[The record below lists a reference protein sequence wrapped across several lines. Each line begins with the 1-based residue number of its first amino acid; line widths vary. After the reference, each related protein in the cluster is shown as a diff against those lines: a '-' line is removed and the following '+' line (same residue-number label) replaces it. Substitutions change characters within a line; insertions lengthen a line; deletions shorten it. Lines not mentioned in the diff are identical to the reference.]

1 MAELSDESNML
12 EPSGNTG
19 GMRHLLPFEAQLCEA
34 LGITPDEYAYFQQLT
49 DSYDGERPEGYELIP
64 DVRNDPLTVAIVS
77 LVVGIA
83 STVVGV
89 LMAPKP
95 RAPQIRAAAQ
105 TPQQQQQDAPA
116 QISTANITGA
126 SRFTTNTG
134 FDSIQQLASL
144 GETIPLVFA
153 NHSGSTG
160 GVRVKTVL
168 LWSQLLSK
176 NVGQELKAL
185 LLLSLGRLAEDPDF
199 EGLAIGDQTLKNYSS
214 AKIAVYRRL
223 NGGRIVRADKYSEG
237 TLTANPS
244 NDVFSVFGDS
254 DEEYQRWFS
263 GTRSPSTQIQF
274 GCYNPMVNG
283 TAYRLQYELILVYR
297 GQGTDER
304 IRNEANTKK
313 NKLNQNWA
321 TRAGF
326 ISGSGNAVGTIYTY
340 QITGSQENADRYA
353 PWRLD
358 DVNAATE
365 DRRVIADTQIQLGNL
380 YMAGTAQVVC
390 TAINSNETWQLDTSK
405 TFTFKIVESGTILT
419 NSSIATAENAPY
431 REILQ
436 RLAIGTLANTRT
448 CDITEIGLKSTV
460 WKQIAG
466 FPNVNSQPNAST
478 ISYYEE
484 KNGSIQLGSVNR
496 YHKRISFFKLQIRR
510 LGVSSGA
517 WTDLTDNKL
526 FAVEGNTPQAKYNFI
541 RITHPSGQY
550 EFRFVPYPGAGV
562 VSNFLNR
569 SVYFLGGNVA
579 QRFAVGNYAVTFNGY
594 IKALTPDVITNPEWV
609 VGEQPDPPQGII
621 QSISP
626 RSYGAARPTESYSWT
641 EREAYR
647 DERYELSDNN
657 NCPNAQYAWVE
668 WKNNQCGHPAN
679 SHTQYWGGS
688 AVGGAGGSDGGYNYN
703 GNQKGSLRYTHRYRP
718 PGSRYEVD
726 AYKAYSIYRDKYRNV
741 RRTGTRDQS
750 PTGTQTVGV
759 TGGSGSGATVRVQ
772 KYSNGRY
779 EYTLVGAGTG
789 YNPADRVTVTALNRT
804 QTLSLTTDAT
814 NYTTN
819 SLNIYDA
826 VADIGK
832 YDAERM
838 SHMDNSEHQIVYVN
852 EQIEQTT
859 APTYNNLALLG
870 LRLNASREWSSFA
883 QLSAYV
889 KKGIVVRRLI
899 DDNGRPT
906 TTLVGPTN
914 NFAEIAYALLTDE
927 RFGAGTAIGTDAVDR
942 DRMTIAARYCRANN
956 FTWDGVI
963 ANPLNLRDFIYENAG
978 YCLLDFTILGGQFSL
993 IPTAT
998 YNPTTFVIDKDRAVA
1013 IKALFTDGNI
1023 RNLKVSWLDSEERR
1037 LFKAVMKYREEKT
1050 NGFPQEKIISVRL
1063 SNAQGGSD
1071 ADPEENFDV
1080 SNFCTQR
1087 DHALKFA
1094 QMALKMR
1101 KEVDHGIQ
1109 FETTPASAI
1118 GLLPGEHFR
1127 LVSEATHTSRFNN
1140 GAILDDGT
1148 LVSSTTFANGNYS
1161 VLYWEPGSTSVRT
1174 ADMQVANGRCST
1186 TLLRGTVF
1194 TLANT
1199 TTNSRVYKV
1208 ETLMLTED
1216 GFVEV
1221 TASYE
1226 PVFAGMQMATL
1237 DWLATDFVIEE
1248 S

>member
-1 MAELSDESNML
+1 ML

-49 DSYDGERPEGYELIP
+49 DSYNGERSKEYELVP
-64 DVRNDPLTVAIVS
+64 DINNWEVVAVVS
-77 LVVGIA
+77 LVLGLA
-83 STVVGV
+83 STALSIV
-89 LMAPKP
+89 LAPKP
-95 RAPQIRAAAQ
+95 RAPQIRAAAA
-105 TPQQQQQDAPA
+105 QQQQDAPP
-116 QISTANITGA
+116 QISTANVTGA
-126 SRFTTNTG
+126 TRFTTNTG

-153 NHSGSTG
+153 NRSGSTG

-214 AKIAVYRRL
+214 AKLAVYRRL
-223 NGGRIVRADKYSEG
+223 NGGRIIRADKYSEG
-237 TLTANPS
+237 TLTRNPS
-244 NDVFSVFGDS
+244 NDVFSVFDDS
-254 DEEYQRWFS
+254 DEEYKRWFS

-283 TAYRLQYELILVYR
+283 TAYRLQYELVLAYR

-313 NKLNQNWA
+313 DKLNQNWA

-326 ISGSGNAVGTIYTY
+326 VSGSGNAVGTIYRY
-340 QITGSQENADRYA
+340 RISGSKENADRYA

-358 DVNAATE
+358 DVNVSTE

-390 TAINSNETWQLDTSK
+390 TAISSDQVWKLDTSK
-405 TFTFKIVESGTILT
+405 TFTFKIVESGRILT
-419 NSSIATAENAPY
+419 NSSITTAKRAPY
-431 REILQ
+431 LEILQ
-436 RLAIGTLANTRT
+436 RLAIGTIANTRT

-466 FPNVNSQPNAST
+466 FPNVNSQPSAST

-484 KNGSIQLGSVNR
+484 KGGSIQLGTINR
-496 YHKRISFFKLQIRR
+496 YHKRISFFRLQIRR
-510 LGVSSGA
+510 LGISNDA

-541 RITHPSGQY
+541 RIAHPSGQY

-562 VSNFLNR
+562 IRNFLNR
-569 SVYFLGGNVA
+569 AVYFLGGSVA
-579 QRFAVGNYAVTFNGY
+579 QRFAVGDYAVTFNGY
-594 IKALTPDVITNPEWV
+594 LKALTADAVTNPDWV
-609 VGEQPDPPQGII
+609 VGAQPVAPGGII

-626 RSYGAARPTESYSWT
+626 LSIGPARPTETYIGT
-641 EREAYR
+641 ERESYR
-647 DERYELSDNN
+647 DERYELTASST
-657 NCPNAQYAWVE
+657 CPLARNAWVE
-668 WKNNQCGHPAN
+668 WKQNQCGHPRN
-679 SHTQYWGGS
+679 SHSEYWDGISGGG
-688 AVGGAGGSDGGYNYN
+688 V

-718 PGSRYEVD
+718 YNSRYEVV
-726 AYKAYSIYRDKYRNV
+726 AYEAYSIYRDSYRDV
-741 RRTGTRDQS
+741 TRERTRYQA

-759 TGGSGSGATVRVQ
+759 SGGTGSGATVRVQ
-772 KYSNGRY
+772 RYSNGRY
-779 EYTLVGAGTG
+779 EYTLVNAGTG
-789 YNPADRVTVTALNRT
+789 YTPADRLTVTALGRT
-804 QTLSLTTDAT
+804 QTLSITTDAT

-832 YDAERM
+832 YDVERM
-838 SHMDNSEHQIVYVN
+838 SHMDNPEHQIVYVN

-859 APTYNNLALLG
+859 APAYNNLALLG

-883 QLSAYV
+883 QLSAYI

-899 DDNGRPT
+899 DDSGNPT

-914 NFAEIAYALLTDE
+914 NFAEIAYALLTDN
-927 RFGAGTAIGTDAVDR
+927 RFGAGTAIGADAVDR

-998 YNPTTFVIDKDRAVA
+998 YNPNNFRIDKDRAVA

-1037 LFKAVMKYREEKT
+1037 LFKAVVKYREEKT

-1071 ADPEENFDV
+1071 ADPEENFDM
-1080 SNFCTQR
+1080 SNFCTRR

-1148 LVSSTTFANGNYS
+1148 LVSSTTFSNDNYS

-1174 ADMQVANGRCST
+1174 ATMQVANGRCNT
-1186 TLLRGTVF
+1186 TRLRGTVF

-1208 ETLMLTED
+1208 ETLTLTED

>member
-1 MAELSDESNML
+1 ML

-49 DSYDGERPEGYELIP
+49 DSYNGERPEGYELIP
-64 DVRNDPLTVAIVS
+64 DVKNDPLTVAIVS
-77 LVVGIA
+77 LVLGVA
-83 STVVGV
+83 STVVGI

-105 TPQQQQQDAPA
+105 QQDAPP
-116 QISTANITGA
+116 QISTADITGA
-126 SRFTTNTG
+126 TRFTTNTG

-153 NHSGSTG
+153 NRSGSTG

-214 AKIAVYRRL
+214 AKVAVYRRL
-223 NGGRIVRADKYSEG
+223 NGGRIVRANRYSEG
-237 TLTANPS
+237 TLTKNPS
-244 NDVFSVFGDS
+244 NDVFSVFDDS
-254 DEEYQRWFS
+254 DEEYKRWFS

-283 TAYRLQYELILVYR
+283 TAYRLQYELVLAYR
-297 GQGTDER
+297 GQGTDDR
-304 IRNEANTKK
+304 VRHEANIKK
-313 NKLNQNWA
+313 EKLNKNWA

-326 ISGSGNAVGTIYTY
+326 ISGSGNAIGTIYKY
-340 QITGSQENADRYA
+340 RISGSKENAGLYA
-353 PWRLD
+353 PWGLD
-358 DVNAATE
+358 DVNVSTE
-365 DRRVIADTQIQLGNL
+365 DRRVTADTQIQLGNL

-390 TAINSNETWQLDTSK
+390 TGVSSNETWQLNTSK
-405 TFTFKIVESGTILT
+405 TFTFKIVESGRILT
-419 NSSIATAENAPY
+419 NSSITTAKRAPY

-436 RLAIGTLANTRT
+436 RLAIGTVANTRT

-466 FPNVNSQPNAST
+466 FPNVNSQPDAST

-484 KNGSIQLGSVNR
+484 KGGSIQLGSINR

-510 LGVSSGA
+510 LGISNDA

-541 RITHPSGQY
+541 RIAHPSGQY

-562 VSNFLNR
+562 IRNFLNR
-569 SVYFLGGNVA
+569 VVYFLGGSVA
-579 QRFAVGNYAVTFNGY
+579 QRFAVDNYAVTFNGY
-594 IKALTPDVITNPEWV
+594 LKALTEDAITNPDWV
-609 VGEQPDPPQGII
+609 VGAQPVAPEGII

-626 RSYGAARPTESYSWT
+626 LTFGPPKPTETYIGT
-641 EREAYR
+641 ELEKFR
-647 DERYELSDNN
+647 DERYELTDDN
-657 NCPNAQYAWVE
+657 NCPDAQYAWIE
-668 WKNNQCGHPAN
+668 WKNNGCGNPPN
-679 SHTQYWGGS
+679 SHTQYWDGV
-688 AVGGAGGSDGGYNYN
+688 AVGGAGGTDGGYNYD
-703 GNQKGSLRYTHRYRP
+703 GNQRGSLRYTHKYK
-718 PGSRYEVD
+718 PGISKYDIVAYE
-726 AYKAYSIYRDKYRNV
+726 AYSIYRDLYGYVTRE
-741 RRTGTRDQS
+741 RTRYEA
-750 PTGTQTVGV
+750 PTDTQTVGV
-759 TGGSGSGATVRVQ
+759 SGGTGSGARVKVE
-772 KYSNGRY
+772 KYSNGHY
-779 EYTLVGAGTG
+779 EYTLVKAGTG
-789 YNPADRVTVTALNRT
+789 YTPADSLTVTALGHT
-804 QTLSLTTDAT
+804 HKLSITTDAT
-814 NYTTN
+814 NYTKN
-819 SLNIYDA
+819 SLNVYDA

-832 YDAERM
+832 YDVERM
-838 SHMDNSEHQIVYVN
+838 SHMDNPEHQIVYVN
-852 EQIEQTT
+852 EQIKQTT
-859 APTYNNLALLG
+859 APAYNNLALLG

-899 DDNGRPT
+899 DDSGSPT
-906 TTLVGPTN
+906 TTLVKPTN
-914 NFAEIAYALLTDE
+914 NFAEIAYALLTDN

-998 YNPTTFVIDKDRAVA
+998 YNPKTFVIDKDRAVA

-1037 LFKAVMKYREEKT
+1037 LFKAVVKYREEKT

-1071 ADPEENFDV
+1071 ADPEENFDM
-1080 SNFCTQR
+1080 SNFCTRR

-1148 LVSSTTFANGNYS
+1148 LVSSTTFSNDNYS
-1161 VLYWEPGSTSVRT
+1161 VLYWEPGSTSVKT
-1174 ADMQVANGRCST
+1174 ATMQVANGHCNT
-1186 TLLRGTVF
+1186 TSLRGTVF

-1208 ETLMLTED
+1208 ETLTLTEE